1 MTMETTVL
9 PFDPAAPDL
18 IDCDRE
24 PIHIPGS
31 IQPHGLLLVV
41 ERNSLTL
48 AYAAGPVEAALGRHD
63 WQGASLGELLD
74 DALAGRIARLT
85 DSTAVGAYIGP
96 WTGPDGRCWDIAAHP
111 GEAHLLVELEPCA
124 TGAPPAAV
132 VLGSLEAAGRAFE
145 RASSVRG
152 LCERAAEEFARI
164 TGYDRVM
171 IYRFLDDD
179 AGVVVAEHVAP
190 GMDAFLHH
198 HFPSSDIP
206 RQARALYV
214 RNLVRVI
221 PDVAYVPAPLRPA
234 WSEPAPLDMSDCALR
249 SVSPIH
255 MQYLRNM
262 GVGASASISI
272 VKDGLL
278 WGLVACHHSE
288 ARGLSYD
295 VRAACRALAGGLAR
309 QVKAKEEAEAYRE
322 RIRLRGF
329 EDEILRGLRPD
340 LPLEETLAEA
350 IPRLRR
356 MLDADGAAIF
366 RGGRLTLDGET
377 PPESAVR
384 EMVGWLADAAVVE
397 AIHSDRWGQQ
407 EPRALPFQRLASGML
422 AITIS
427 VDEPFLLIWFRAE
440 ELQVVNWAGNPHK
453 AVAAEGGA
461 LTPRASFEAWA
472 ETVAGRAR
480 PWSVAEIETAGRLRT
495 ALLDIRHRRRLH
507 DLNGRLSETL
517 ADREALLA
525 QKDFLIREVNHRIQ
539 NSLQLVSSFLG
550 LQGRSSDSAEVKAS
564 LEEAQRRLQA
574 VALVHRRL
582 YRADQVETID
592 LGRYLE
598 ELIADLSS
606 SMGAE
611 WADHITASLAPIT
624 VATDRAVTIGL
635 VLTELVINANKYAY
649 GGRPGP
655 IEIALEQHRG
665 SFRLVVAD
673 RGAGKAK
680 GGAGGHDAGGF
691 GSRMMAAMVSQLQG
705 QLDHGDNLPGL
716 RTVLTAPLAPVV

>member
-1 MTMETTVL
+1 MKTFDEATQAPRATVT
-9 PFDPAAPDL
+9 PDL
-18 IDCDRE
+18 TDCDRE

-41 ERNSLTL
+41 ERNSLSL
-48 AYAAGPVEAALGRHD
+48 AYAAGEAEAVLGRDD
-63 WQGASLGELLD
+63 WLGASLGALLGD
-74 DALAGRIARLT
+74 DLAGPVARLA
-85 DSTAVGAYIGP
+85 DSSAVGGYIGLF
-96 WTGPDGRCWDIAAHP
+96 TGPDGRCWDVAAHP
-111 GEAHLLVELEPCA
+111 SADHILVELEPCA
-124 TGAPPAAV
+124 PEAPPAAV

-145 RASSVRG
+145 RASALRG

-179 AGVVVAEHVAP
+179 AGVVVAEHVAE
-190 GMDAFLHH
+190 GMSGFLNH

-234 WSEPAPLDMSDCALR
+234 WAEPAPLDMSDCALR

-278 WGLVACHHSE
+278 WGLVACHHSGP
-288 ARGLSYD
+288 RQLTYH
-295 VRAACRALAGGLAR
+295 VRSACRALAGGLAR
-309 QVKAKEEAEAYRE
+309 QIKAKEEAETYRE

-329 EDEILRGLRPD
+329 EDDILRGLSPD
-340 LPLEETLAEA
+340 HSLDDGLNEA
-350 IPRLRR
+350 IPELRR
-356 MLDADGAAIF
+356 MFDADGAAVF
-366 RGGRLTLDGET
+366 RGGRLTLDGEC
-377 PPESAVR
+377 PPESVVR
-384 EMVGWLADAAVVE
+384 EMVGWLIDQAAVE
-397 AIHSDRWGQQ
+397 TFHSDRWG
-407 EPRALPFQRLASGML
+407 ETDPRARPYQSLASGVL
-422 AITIS
+422 ALTLS
-427 VDEPFLLIWFRAE
+427 ADEPFVLIWFRAE
-440 ELQVVNWAGNPHK
+440 RLQVVNWAGNPHK
-453 AVAAEGGA
+453 PAADEAGA

-472 ETVAGRAR
+472 DTVVGRAR
-480 PWSVAEIETAGRLRT
+480 PWTAAELETAGRLRA
-495 ALLDIRHRRRLH
+495 ALQEIRHNRRLR

-550 LQGRSSDSAEVKAS
+550 LQGRASQSDEVQAS

-592 LGRYLE
+592 LARYLE
-598 ELIADLSS
+598 ELVADMAS
-606 SMGAE
+606 SMGSE
-611 WADHITASLAPIT
+611 WAGQITTSLAPIT

-649 GGRPGP
+649 EGRPGP

-665 SFRLVVAD
+665 SFRLIVAD
-673 RGAGKAK
+673 SGKGKSGKK
-680 GGAGGHDAGGF
+680 GHGEGF
-691 GSRMMAAMVSQLQG
+691 GTRMMAAMVSQLQG

-716 RTVLTAPLAPVV
+716 RSILTAPLAPVV

>member
-1 MTMETTVL
+1 MRPLEEVTAL
-9 PFDPAAPDL
+9 PFDHAGPDL
-18 IDCDRE
+18 TDCDRE

-41 ERNSLTL
+41 ERNSLSL
-48 AYAAGPVEAALGRHD
+48 AYAAGPVEAGLGRDD
-63 WQGASLGELLD
+63 WQGASLGDLLD
-74 DALAGRIARLT
+74 DALAGRIARLA
-85 DSTAVGAYIGP
+85 DSTAAGAYIGP
-96 WTGPDGRCWDIAAHP
+96 WTGPDGRRWDVAAHP
-111 GEAHLLVELEPCA
+111 GEAHLLVELEPCSPE
-124 TGAPPAAV
+124 TPPAAV
-132 VLGSLEAAGRAFE
+132 VLSSLEAAGRAFE
-145 RASSVRG
+145 RTSSVRG

-179 AGVVVAEHVAP
+179 AGVVVAEHAAE

-221 PDVAYVPAPLRPA
+221 PDVSYVPAPLRPT
-234 WSEPAPLDMSDCALR
+234 WSEPGPLDMSDCALR

-278 WGLVACHHSE
+278 WGLVACHHSGP
-288 ARGLSYD
+288 RPLTYD

-309 QVKAKEEAEAYRE
+309 QVKAKEEAEGYRE

-340 LPLEETLAEA
+340 VSLDETLAEA
-350 IPRLRR
+350 APRLRR

-366 RGGRLTLDGET
+366 RGGRLALDGET
-377 PPESAVR
+377 PTESAVR

-397 AIHSDRWGQQ
+397 AFHSDRWGQQ
-407 EPRALPFQRLASGML
+407 DPRALPFQRLASGVL

-427 VDEPFLLIWFRAE
+427 LDEPFLLIWFRAE
-440 ELQVVNWAGNPHK
+440 QLQVVNWAGNPHK
-453 AVAAEGGA
+453 AAGEGGM

-480 PWSVAEIETAGRLRT
+480 PWSAAEIETAGRLRA
-495 ALLDIRHRRRLH
+495 ALLEIRHRRRLH

-598 ELIADLSS
+598 ELVADLSS

-611 WADHITASLAPIT
+611 WAGQITASLAPIA

-655 IEIALEQHRG
+655 IEIALEPHRG

-673 RGAGKAK
+673 RGAGKTK
-680 GGAGGHDAGGF
+680 TGTGHDAGGF

-705 QLDHGDNLPGL
+705 QLDHGDNMPGL

>member
-1 MTMETTVL
+1 MKTMDEATHL
-9 PFDPAAPDL
+9 PFDHTAADL
-18 IDCDRE
+18 TACDRE

-31 IQPHGLLLVV
+31 VQPHGLLLVV
-41 ERNSLTL
+41 ERNSLSL
-48 AYAAGPVEAALGRHD
+48 AYVAGSAEAILGRSD
-63 WQGASLGELLD
+63 WQGANLGAMLD
-74 DALAGRIARLT
+74 DVLAGRIARLA
-85 DSTAVGAYIGP
+85 DSTAIGAYIGP
-96 WTGPDGRCWDIAAHP
+96 WTGPDGRCWDVAAHP
-111 GEAHLLVELEPCA
+111 AADYLLVELEPCA
-124 TGAPPAAV
+124 AEATPAAV

-145 RASSVRG
+145 RASTLRG

-179 AGVVVAEHVAP
+179 AGVVVAEHVAQ

-198 HFPSSDIP
+198 HFPSTDIP

-221 PDVAYVPAPLRPA
+221 PDVAYVPAPLRPDWA
-234 WSEPAPLDMSDCALR
+234 EAGPLDMSDCALR
-249 SVSPIH
+249 SVSPVH

-288 ARGLSYD
+288 PRPLGYD
-295 VRAACRALAGGLAR
+295 VRSACRALAGGLAR
-309 QVKAKEEAEAYRE
+309 QIKAKEEAEAYRE

-329 EDEILRGLRPD
+329 EDEFLRGLSPD
-340 LPLEETLAEA
+340 IPLEVSLAEA
-350 IPRLRR
+350 APRLRR

-366 RGGRLTLDGET
+366 RGGHLVLDGEC
-377 PPESAVR
+377 PSESAVR
-384 EMVGWLADAAVVE
+384 EMVGWLTDQAVVE
-397 AIHSDRWGQQ
+397 PFHSDRWG
-407 EPRALPFQRLASGML
+407 EVDPRARLYQSLASGVL
-422 AITIS
+422 ALTLS
-427 VDEPFLLIWFRAE
+427 ADEPFVLIWFRAE
-440 ELQVVNWAGNPHK
+440 HLQVVNWAGNPHK
-453 AVAAEGGA
+453 QAVGESGV
-461 LTPRASFEAWA
+461 LTPRASFDAWA
-472 ETVAGRAR
+472 ETVIGRAR
-480 PWSVAEIETAGRLRT
+480 PWTPAEIETAGRLRG
-495 ALLDIRHRRRLH
+495 ALQEIRHNRRLR

-517 ADREALLA
+517 ADREALLS

-550 LQGRSSDSAEVKAS
+550 LQGRASQSDEVKAS

-592 LGRYLE
+592 LARYLE
-598 ELIADLSS
+598 ELIGDMQS

-611 WADHITASLAPIT
+611 WADQVTTSLSPIT

-649 GGRPGP
+649 GGQPGP

-673 RGAGKAK
+673 RGKGKKTGK
-680 GGAGGHDAGGF
+680 GHGSDGF
-691 GSRMMAAMVSQLQG
+691 GSRMVAAMVSQLQG
-705 QLDHGDNLPGL
+705 QFDVSDNLPGL
-716 RTVLTAPLAPVV
+716 RSILTAPLSPVV